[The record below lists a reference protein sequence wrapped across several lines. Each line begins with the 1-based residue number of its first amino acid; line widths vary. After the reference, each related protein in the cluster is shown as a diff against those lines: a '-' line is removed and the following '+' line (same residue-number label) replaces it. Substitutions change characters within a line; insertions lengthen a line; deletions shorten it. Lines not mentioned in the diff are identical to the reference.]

1 MSRFSDEQYTAILK
15 IFYAYD
21 SRLQALSSSLLEHA
35 LLQTELTKSSKPLEK
50 WARAW
55 KKCRLNIKKTY
66 HKYGLLHA
74 SDKKDI
80 ELLFNL
86 YLNDKSVAKI
96 LYQASPIAQ
105 NVILNIMAPRTV
117 KLAVKHPPRG
127 FAERIASRLATG
139 FERIAQQEKRK
150 WINGRE

>member
-21 SRLQALSSSLLEHA
+21 SRLQALSSSLLETA
-35 LLQTELTKSSKPLEK
+35 LIQTALTNSVKPIEK

-86 YLNDKSVAKI
+86 YLNDKSVSKI
-96 LYQASPIAQ
+96 LYQTPPAVQ
-105 NVILNIMAPRTV
+105 NIILNIMAPHTV

-139 FERIAQQEKRK
+139 FERIAQQENRQ

>member
-1 MSRFSDEQYTAILK
+1 MSRFSDEQYITILK

-21 SRLQALSSSLLEHA
+21 SRLKALSSSLLETA
-35 LLQTELTKSSKPLEK
+35 LIKTEQTSSTKPLEK

-55 KKCRLNIKKTY
+55 KVCRLNIKKTY

-86 YLNDKSVAKI
+86 YLNDKSVAK
-96 LYQASPIAQ
+96 LLSETSP
-105 NVILNIMAPRTV
+105 NVQNIMLSIMSPRAV
-117 KLAVKHPPRG
+117 KLTVKHPNRG
-127 FAERIASRLATG
+127 YAERIASRLASG
-139 FERIAQQEKRK
+139 FERNANKEHRH
-150 WINGRE
+150 WIRTKE

>member
-1 MSRFSDEQYTAILK
+1 MPRFTDEQYTAILK

-21 SRLQALSSSLLEHA
+21 SRLKALSSSLLETV
-35 LLQTELTKSSKPLEK
+35 LIQTEHTNSTKPLEK

-55 KKCRLNIKKTY
+55 KVCRLNIKKTY

-86 YLNDKSVAKI
+86 YLNDKSVAKLLFETPPKVQDII
-96 LYQASPIAQ
+96 LGIMSP
-105 NVILNIMAPRTV
+105 RSV
-117 KLAVKHPPRG
+117 KLIVKHPNRG
-127 FAERIASRLATG
+127 FAERIASRLASG

>member
-21 SRLQALSSSLLEHA
+21 SRLHVLSTSLLEQA
-35 LLQTELTKSSKPLEK
+35 LVQTELTNSSKPLEK

-86 YLNDKSVAKI
+86 YLNDKSVARLLSETSPKVQNII
-96 LYQASPIAQ
+96 LDIMSP
-105 NVILNIMAPRTV
+105 RSV
-117 KLAVKHPPRG
+117 KFIVKHPNRG
-127 FAERIASRLATG
+127 FAERIASRLSAG
-139 FERIAQQEKRK
+139 FEQIALQEKRK

>member
-21 SRLQALSSSLLEHA
+21 SRLHVLSTSLLEQA
-35 LLQTELTKSSKPLEK
+35 LVQTELTNSSKPLEK

-86 YLNDKSVAKI
+86 YLNDKSVAKT
-96 LYQASPIAQ
+96 LYQSSPMVQKI
-105 NVILNIMAPRTV
+105 ILEVMAPRTV
-117 KLAVKHPPRG
+117 KLVVKHPNRG
-127 FAERIASRLATG
+127 FAERIASRLANG
-139 FERIAQQEKRK
+139 FERIAKQEKRP
-150 WINGRE
+150 WIRIKE